1 MMMNPR
7 AGRWVKASFSQ
18 IQKVVSVR
26 LVRIAPWVCKLLFK
40 VEMQLK
46 YEDICLSVA
55 ASGLCVVL
63 WCCSPALGEQ
73 EGGSG
78 VWQGP
83 HILSIVSTAFSGVSR
98 AVNSKD
104 VAKPSQS
111 SLSMEGL
118 QEGSARTGP
127 LWLDSP
133 PPAFTWEFSA
143 PCSVPGHPE
152 LSPWGWEMLAGRG

>member
-7 AGRWVKASFSQ
+7 AGRWVKASFLQ

-63 WCCSPALGEQ
+63 WCCSPALGER
-73 EGGSG
+73 GG
-78 VWQGP
+78 V
-83 HILSIVSTAFSGVSR
+83 LV
-98 AVNSKD
+98 
-104 VAKPSQS
+104 
-111 SLSMEGL
+111 
-118 QEGSARTGP
+118 
-127 LWLDSP
+127 
-133 PPAFTWEFSA
+133 
-143 PCSVPGHPE
+143 C
-152 LSPWGWEMLAGRG
+152 GRIPIS